1 MELEFVFNKVLRL
14 GVHIN
19 IFELL
24 AVNELLSN
32 NQKLFALLLY
42 LYFLFLHFLY
52 NLFFTNED
60 FEQLNMKKDHS
71 MKSSGSG
78 NQKVFLSICWWNI
91 YVWTLIYEAVCAC
104 GFECLRTFVRI
115 FEMYE
120 FSAANF
126 IKILSYQSF
135 DVKYLLT
142 SCDVCVYEYVNEW

>member
-24 AVNELLSN
+24 AVNEFLSN

-78 NQKVFLSICWWNI
+78 NQKVFLSICW
-91 YVWTLIYEAVCAC
+91 
-104 GFECLRTFVRI
+104 
-115 FEMYE
+115 
-120 FSAANF
+120 
-126 IKILSYQSF
+126 
-135 DVKYLLT
+135 
-142 SCDVCVYEYVNEW
+142 

>member
-1 MELEFVFNKVLRL
+1 MELEFVFNEVLRL
-14 GVHIN
+14 GVHKN

-24 AVNELLSN
+24 AVNEFLSN
-32 NQKLFALLLY
+32 IKNYLRFCCISVSCFCILSIIFFLLMKI
-42 LYFLFLHFLY
+42 
-52 NLFFTNED
+52 
-60 FEQLNMKKDHS
+60 LNNSTWRKIHS

-78 NQKVFLSICWWNI
+78 NQKVFLSICWRNI
-91 YVWTLIYEAVCAC
+91 YAWTLIYEVVCAC
-104 GFECLRTFVRI
+104 GFECLRMFVRI
-115 FEMYE
+115 FELYQ